1 MEKKCMCML
10 MIMFLA
16 LTMMPL
22 PAMSES
28 YEACYDRCIS
38 SCQIF
43 FVGVDKCIH
52 DCVGIKCHKTHV
64 LPRKAANRMFQEIH
78 T

>member
-1 MEKKCMCML
+1 
-10 MIMFLA
+10 MFIA
-16 LTMMPL
+16 LTLMPL

-28 YEACYDRCIS
+28 YEACYER
-38 SCQIF
+38 
-43 FVGVDKCIH
+43 CIH

-64 LPRKAANRMFQEIH
+64 LPRMEAKKMFQEIH